1 MPDRTSNIGLVFLLT
16 GVVVAAAGYLVVQ
29 SIPIAGFGF
38 AISALGALAL
48 FLASEVVPQ
57 DAYRALL
64 DDSIANIEIVL
75 EESQLQQRAVFIP
88 SSGAVRAVIPVLT
101 ENGRGMR
108 SRTPQ
113 RELEESIFD
122 ESSFARSLQQI
133 VRDGSRKF
141 IANYE
146 NLQGLVLVPPGNE
159 IVKLSKISS
168 GTQEDLEE
176 ALQRALISFT
186 DLARSVL
193 VIGTTKDT
201 ASGDRTYQNNVLKV
215 QIRGARV
222 FSESPFFN
230 QCFGSPVSCVASCVA
245 CFVLNAPVKILD
257 ERIFDP
263 TNISLTLEILES
275 EHVSPRE

>member
-1 MPDRTSNIGLVFLLT
+1 LPDRTSNIGLVFLLT

-38 AISALGALAL
+38 ALSALGALAL

-101 ENGRGMR
+101 ANGQRMR
-108 SRTPQ
+108 STPQ
-113 RELEESIFD
+113 NELEESIFD

-230 QCFGSPVSCVASCVA
+230 QCFGSPVSCVATCVA
-245 CFVLNAPVKILD
+245 CFVLKAPVKILD